1 MVKNKKVQKRD
12 QHTVLPELLRVKIQS
27 MMHMLIQMRLFS
39 RFKLNLNV
47 ANTPKKIVL
56 PNKVNQNLLA
66 HNNKI
71 KSTLMVSNKSI
82 NKKPMLEKR

>member
-12 QHTVLPELLRVKIQS
+12 QHTALLELLKVKIQS
-27 MMHMLIQMRLFS
+27 MMHMLLQAILFS

-47 ANTPKKIVL
+47 ANMPKKIVL
-56 PNKVNQNLLA
+56 LNKVNQKLEV
-66 HNNKI
+66 HNYKI

-82 NKKPMLEKR
+82 NRKPMLEKR